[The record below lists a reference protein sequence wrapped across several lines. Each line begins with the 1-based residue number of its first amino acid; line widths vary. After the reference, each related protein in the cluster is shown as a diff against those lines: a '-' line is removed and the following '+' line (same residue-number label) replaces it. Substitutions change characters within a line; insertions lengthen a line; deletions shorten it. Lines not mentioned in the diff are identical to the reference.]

1 MSTLELEVKR
11 NKIRLHY
18 FLKNRPTVEV
28 RFDDVTELSGLN
40 TDSRTTISFNRPI
53 NDLLN
58 INAFMRDVNA
68 RLETGNLFK
77 GFFVDCRNTSRK
89 RSIYTMPVIGKAAQ
103 TVEFVVHRVI
113 PKTKGLKNIYFA
125 LTKGTNRR
133 LSKAEVLGRLVFCGF
148 EIVETSVV
156 DGLTHFTVR
165 KVGKPQTATSIS
177 GGWIY
182 KMPRV
187 GMNGKIIHVYKFRT
201 MHPYS
206 EFLQD
211 YLKRT
216 NGYASNGKISD
227 DFRLTSWG
235 KFLRKY
241 WLDEVPQLLNVVKGD
256 MKIVGV
262 RPISMSYFRD
272 IPKDLQELRVQH
284 KPGCIPPYVAMNRA
298 SSVSSVL
305 NAEKEYLETK
315 SRFPM
320 STDIKYLFWAFYN
333 IIVKKKRSA

>member
-1 MSTLELEVKR
+1 MNTLELEVKR
-11 NKIRLHY
+11 NKIRINY
-18 FLKNRPTVEV
+18 FLKNRPNSEV
-28 RFDDVTELSGLN
+28 KFDAVNQLDALQ
-40 TDSRTTISFNRPI
+40 TDHRTTIVFNNPI

-58 INAFMRDVNA
+58 INAFMRDVNSK
-68 RLETGNLFK
+68 LEVGNLFK
-77 GFFVDCRNTSRK
+77 GYFIDCRNTTLK
-89 RSIYTMPVIGKAAQ
+89 RSIYTMPVIGKIASIG
-103 TVEFVVHRVI
+103 EFLVHRVV
-113 PKTKGLKNIYFA
+113 PKTKGLNSIYFA
-125 LTKGTNRR
+125 FTKGTNRR

-148 EIVETSVV
+148 EIVETSVI
-156 DGLTHFTVR
+156 DGKTYFTVR
-165 KVGKPQTATSIS
+165 KAGKPQMATSIS

-187 GMNGKIIHVYKFRT
+187 GLDGKIIYVYKFRT

-216 NGYASNGKISD
+216 NGYASNGKIAD
-227 DFRLTSWG
+227 DYRMTAWG
-235 KFLRKY
+235 KFMRKY
-241 WLDEVPQLLNVVKGD
+241 WLDELPQLINVVKGE
-256 MKIVGV
+256 MKLVGV

-272 IPKDLQELRVQH
+272 IPKDLQDLRVQH

-315 SRFPM
+315 SRYPM
-320 STDIKYLFWAFYN
+320 STDVKYLFWAFYN